1 MLSPHRLPTPAVI
14 RYAGLLGSVL
24 LAVAAHLG
32 GVRSPWRPNTDVVD
46 LLRGGQGV
54 LMPLCWLAGIT
65 LLIGAWWAGTQRVPS
80 TRWAYVTA
88 GLWLLPLLLPP
99 VLGSRDIYSYA
110 CQGSVLAA
118 GKDPY
123 AAGLR
128 VLGCPWIESTAPIWR
143 DSPAPYGPFFVVLAG
158 GAAALGGSL
167 AATLLWLRV
176 VAVAG
181 VLLTA
186 VCLPVLARRAGVQ
199 PDRAVWLVL
208 ACPLVGVHLVSGAHN
223 DAVMVGLLVA
233 GLTVLARSP
242 ARPPVR
248 PSAGPPDRGPG
259 RRPRWSPPGG
269 SSARF
274 GALLGGGVLLGLAVA
289 VKVTALVVVPFG
301 ALLAVGGAYRTRLL
315 LTRGGTVVAA
325 AVGAL
330 TAVSAASGLGL
341 GWIRGLVNS
350 GDSVQWTSPATAVG
364 LTVDYLGRPFGLH
377 LHAVPV
383 TRVIGVVL
391 LVVVLVV
398 LWWRAR
404 HGDPLLGAGLALT
417 ATVVLSPVFHPWY
430 ATWPLAVL
438 AATWSP
444 LPDQLRRRLLAPCA
458 VAAALTLPDGTSLAL
473 VTRFPGALVMTAV
486 VVIVVVVAVRRART
500 GAPGPMTLT
509 VISRGTSSPPPRWC
523 PRLHRGPGRARADPA
538 RRR

>member
-1 MLSPHRLPTPAVI
+1 MLSGHRLLTPGVV

-54 LMPLCWLAGIT
+54 LMLLCWLAGIT
-65 LLIGAWWAGTQRVPS
+65 LLIGAWWAGSQRIPS
-80 TRWAYVTA
+80 IRWAYVTA
-88 GLWLLPLLLPP
+88 GLWLLPLLLSP
-99 VLGSRDIYSYA
+99 VLGSRDLYSYA

-123 AAGLR
+123 AAGLT

-143 DSPAPYGPFFVVLAG
+143 DSPAPYGPVFVVLAG
-158 GAAALGGSL
+158 GAAALGGGL
-167 AATLLWLRV
+167 TATLLWLRV

-199 PDRAVWLVL
+199 PARAVWLVL
-208 ACPLVGVHLVSGAHN
+208 ACPLVGVHLVSGGHN

-233 GLTVLARSP
+233 GLTVLARPLLGPCGDASVSLSTGGRP
-242 ARPPVR
+242 GARSGV
-248 PSAGPPDRGPG
+248 A
-259 RRPRWSPPGG
+259 
-269 SSARF
+269 
-274 GALLGGGVLLGLAVA
+274 ALLGGGALLGLAVA

-301 ALLAVGGAYRTRLL
+301 ALLAVGGAYRTRLSF
-315 LTRGGTVVAA
+315 TRGATVVAA
-325 AVGAL
+325 AVGSLA
-330 TAVSAASGLGL
+330 AVSAASGLGL
-341 GWIRGLVNS
+341 GWVRGLANS
-350 GDSVQWTSPATAVG
+350 GESVQWTSPATAVG
-364 LTVDYLGRPFGLH
+364 LTADYLGRPFGLH
-377 LHAVPV
+377 PHAVPV

-391 LVVVLVV
+391 LAVVLVV

-404 HGDPLLGAGLALT
+404 HGDPLLGAGLALA

-444 LPDQLRRRLLAPCA
+444 PPDRLRRRLLAPCA

-473 VTRFPGALVMTAV
+473 ATRFPGALAMTAV
-486 VVIVVVVAVRRART
+486 VVIVVVAAVRRARA
-500 GAPGPMTLT
+500 GAPDQ
-509 VISRGTSSPPPRWC
+509 R
-523 PRLHRGPGRARADPA
+523 RAATG
-538 RRR
+538 

>member
-1 MLSPHRLPTPAVI
+1 MLSRHRLLAPGVI
-14 RYAGLLGSVL
+14 RHAGLLGSVL

-32 GVRSPWRPNTDVVD
+32 GVRSPWRPNTDVAD

-65 LLIGAWWAGTQRVPS
+65 LLIGAWWAGAQRVPS

-88 GLWLLPLLLPP
+88 GIWLLPLLLPP
-99 VLGSRDIYSYA
+99 ALGSRDIYSYA
-110 CQGSVLAA
+110 CQGSALAA

-123 AAGLR
+123 AAGLT

-167 AATLLWLRV
+167 TATLLWLRV
-176 VAVAG
+176 AAVAG

-186 VCLPVLARRAGVQ
+186 VCLPALARRAGVQ
-199 PDRAVWLVL
+199 PARAVWLVL

-233 GLTVLARSP
+233 GLTVLAGPRVRASAGP
-242 ARPPVR
+242 AVSL
-248 PSAGPPDRGPG
+248 SAGPPVARSAGPV
-259 RRPRWSPPGG
+259 GG
-269 SSARF
+269 S
-274 GALLGGGVLLGLAVA
+274 GAWTGVGVLLGGGVLLGLAVA

-301 ALLAVGGAYRTRLL
+301 ALLAVGGAHRTRLSF
-315 LTRGGTVVAA
+315 TRGGVVVAA

-330 TAVSAASGLGL
+330 AVVSAASGLGL
-341 GWIRGLVNS
+341 GWMRGLASS
-350 GDSVQWTSPATAVG
+350 GDSVQWTSPSTAMG

-383 TRVIGVVL
+383 TRVIGIVAL
-391 LVVVLVV
+391 AVVLVL

-404 HGDPLLGAGLALT
+404 HGDPLLGAGLALA

-430 ATWPLAVL
+430 ATWPLAIL

-444 LPDQLRRRLLAPCA
+444 PPDQLRRRLLIPCA
-458 VAAALTLPDGTSLAL
+458 VAAALTLPDGTNLAL
-473 VTRFPGALVMTAV
+473 VTRFPGAVVMTV
-486 VVIVVVVAVRRART
+486 VVVVAVVATVRRART
-500 GAPGPMTLT
+500 GAAGQG
-509 VISRGTSSPPPRWC
+509 RG
-523 PRLHRGPGRARADPA
+523 
-538 RRR
+538 